1 MIPNAISL
9 NDKYTQARGQVFLT
23 GLQALVRLPMIQ
35 RQRDLAAGLNTAGFI
50 SGYRGSPIGRYDMEL
65 WRARKLLEDHHV
77 KFLPAV
83 NEDLAATSVWGTQEV
98 NLFPGATYDGVFG
111 IWYGKG
117 PGLARSIDAFKHAN
131 LAGANTNGGVLAIVG
146 DDPGATSSGFANPSE
161 FSFMDVIMPVLQPGS
176 IQDIIEFGLLGFA
189 MSRASGL
196 WVGFKTEADTI
207 ESSGTIEVDP
217 DRPNIVQ
224 PVGIDIPE
232 GGFGTRIGELAMA
245 AERRQSEFKLG
256 AAKAF
261 ARANGIDCMVIDAP
275 KARFGIVASG
285 KSYLDVRR
293 ALRLLGVDEAK
304 ARSLGLRVLKLGMI
318 WPLEPSIAREFAK
331 GLQEILVVEEKR
343 AFIETQFKE
352 MFYNERSKSAKI
364 TGRTDEKGAALLPS
378 YGTHTPEMVA
388 KALGK
393 RLLAMRDDETI
404 RARLKRLENAEAH
417 EGSEKIVARTPYFC
431 SGCPHNT
438 STRLPEGSRGVGGV
452 GCHFMAVW
460 MDRDVHGWTH
470 MGGEGATWIGQSP
483 FTSTNHVFQSLGD
496 GTYYHSGLLAIRAA
510 KASGVNITYKILF
523 NDAVAMTGGQPIDGP
538 ISVPMITR
546 QVAGEGI
553 DRIAVVSDEPNKYPI
568 GSDFAPGV
576 SFHHRSDLDQV
587 QRDLREWPGVSVLI
601 YDQTCAAEKRRRRKR
616 GTMPDP
622 EGRVFINQ
630 AVCEGCGD
638 CVDAS
643 NCLSVVPVE
652 TEFGTKRAIDQH
664 SCNKD
669 YSCVNG
675 FCPALVTV
683 KGGRPRRA
691 ASADLDHM
699 DAPPAPSRATAGEG
713 KDGAY
718 DVLIAGV
725 GGTGVVTIGAI
736 LGMAAHIEGRACT
749 VLDMT
754 GMSQKGGAVLSHL
767 RVAER
772 NEDLDATRISAAS
785 TDLVIGCD
793 ALVAST
799 ASVLDSIDHGR
810 TRVVL
815 NTHKTIPG
823 EAVRDKDFEFDIAQL
838 TRMIEQAAGENAVD
852 ILEANALASALTGD
866 AIATNTFLLGYA
878 VQKGLIPVSL
888 EAIEEAF
895 RLNAVAVEG
904 NLRAL
909 RIGRLA
915 AHDPKAVEAA
925 IARMGPGADE
935 PVSATLDE
943 IIARRARELTGYQNA
958 AYAERY
964 RALVTR
970 VKEAEANSAKGM
982 SGLAEA
988 VARYYYKLLAYK
1000 DEYEVARLYSDGR
1013 YRDWLS
1019 QAFEGNVK
1027 LTFHMAPPWARDYS
1041 GATRP
1046 RKQKF
1051 GGWMR
1056 RLFPLLA
1063 RMKVLRGTR
1072 LDPFGRSEERRGE
1085 RALIADYEAVVEE
1098 LIGRLSSDTHSLCVE
1113 IAGIPEAIRGY
1124 GPVKEKNL
1132 QKAKAQEAD
1141 LLARLRSQEAPR
1153 HAAE

>member
-1 MIPNAISL
+1 MKSNAISL
-9 NDKYTQARGQVFLT
+9 DDKYLQPRGQVFLT
-23 GLQALVRLPMIQ
+23 GLQALVRLPMMQ

-65 WRARKLLEDHHV
+65 WRAKKLLDTHHI

-83 NEDLAATSVWGTQEV
+83 NEDLAATAVWGTQEV

-117 PGLARSIDAFKHAN
+117 PGLSRSIDAFKHAN
-131 LAGANTNGGVLAIVG
+131 LAGASTTGGVLAVVG

-161 FSFMDVIMPVLQPGS
+161 FAFMDVIMPVLQPAS
-176 IQDIIEFGLLGFA
+176 IQDMIELGLLGFGL
-189 MSRASGL
+189 SRACGL

-217 DRPNIVQ
+217 ERPRIVQ
-224 PVGIDIPE
+224 PEGIAVPQ
-232 GGFGTRIGELAMA
+232 GGFGTRIGELAMP
-245 AERRQSEFKLG
+245 AERRQFEFKLD

-261 ARANGIDCMVIDAP
+261 ARANHIDRMVIDTP
-275 KARFGIVASG
+275 KARFGICASG

-293 ALRLLGVDEAK
+293 ALRLLGIDEAK
-304 ARSLGLRVLKLGMI
+304 ARALGLRVLKLGMI
-318 WPLEPSIAREFAK
+318 WPLEPSIAGTFAK
-331 GLQEILVVEEKR
+331 GLKEILVVEEKR
-343 AFIETQFKE
+343 PFIETQFKE
-352 MFYNERSKSAKI
+352 MFYNARANSAQI
-364 TGRTDEKGAALLPS
+364 TGRTDEAGKPLLPS
-378 YGTHTPEMVA
+378 YGVHTPELVA
-388 KALGK
+388 QAIGK
-393 RLLAMRDDETI
+393 RLLAMRDDAQI
-404 RARLKRLENAEAH
+404 KSRLRRLEQTGGH
-417 EGSEKIVARTPYFC
+417 EGSEKIVTRTPYFC

-438 STRLPEGSRGVGGV
+438 STRLPEGSRGIGGV

-460 MDRDVHGWTH
+460 MDRDVYGWTH

-483 FTSTNHVFQSLGD
+483 YTSTNHVFQSLGD

-510 KASGVNITYKILF
+510 QAAGVNITYKILF

-553 DRIAVVSDEPNKYPI
+553 ERIAVVSDEPNKYPI

-576 SFHHRSDLDQV
+576 TFHHRSDLDQV
-587 QRDLREWPGVSVLI
+587 QRDLREWPGVSILI

-622 EGRVFINQ
+622 DGRVFINQ

-638 CVDAS
+638 CVEAS

-652 TEFGTKRAIDQH
+652 TEFGAKRAIEQY

-669 YSCVNG
+669 YSCITG

-691 ASADLDHM
+691 SAADLDHV
-699 DAPPAPSRATAGEG
+699 DEPPLPPRATAGDG

-754 GMSQKGGAVLSHL
+754 GMSQKGGAVLTHL
-767 RVAER
+767 RIAER
-772 NEDLDATRISAAS
+772 NEDLDATRLSAAS
-785 TDLVIGCD
+785 ADLVIGCD

-799 ASVLDSIDHGR
+799 AGVLDTISPGR

-823 EAVRDKDFEFDIAQL
+823 EAVRDKDFDFDIAQL
-838 TRMIEQAAGENAVD
+838 TRMIEQAAGEGAVD
-852 ILEANALASALTGD
+852 VLEANALASALTGD

-895 RLNAVAVEG
+895 KLNAVAIEG

-915 AHDPKAVEAA
+915 AHDPAAVEAA
-925 IARMGPGADE
+925 IARMGPGANE
-935 PVSATLDE
+935 PVSVTLDE
-943 IIARRARELTGYQNA
+943 IITRRVRELTGYQNA

-970 VKEAEANSAKGM
+970 VREAEGAKAKGM
-982 SGLAEA
+982 TSLAEA

-1013 YRDWLS
+1013 YKAWLS
-1019 QAFEGNVK
+1019 QAFEGDVK
-1027 LTFHMAPPWARDYS
+1027 LTFHMAPPWARNYE
-1041 GATRP
+1041 GAARP
-1046 RKQKF
+1046 KKQDF
-1051 GGWMR
+1051 GGWVR
-1056 RLFPLLA
+1056 RVFPLLA
-1063 RMKVLRGTR
+1063 RLKFLRGAR
-1072 LDPFGRSEERRGE
+1072 LDPFGRSAERREE
-1085 RALIADYEAVVEE
+1085 RALIIDYERVVEE
-1098 LIGRLSSDTHSLCVE
+1098 LIGKLSTDTHGLCVE
-1113 IAGIPEAIRGY
+1113 IASIPDAIRGY
-1124 GPVKEKNL
+1124 GPVKAKNL
-1132 QKAKAQEAD
+1132 EKAKAREAE
-1141 LLARLRSQEAPR
+1141 LLAQLRAEEAPR

>member
-1 MIPNAISL
+1 MKPNAISL
-9 NDKYTQARGQVFLT
+9 NDKYTQSHGQIFLT
-23 GLQALVRLPMIQ
+23 GLQTLVRLPMMQ

-65 WRARKLLEDHHV
+65 WRASKLLDEHHI

-117 PGLARSIDAFKHAN
+117 PGLARSIDAFKHGN
-131 LAGANTNGGVLAIVG
+131 LAGASATGGVLAVVG

-161 FSFMDVIMPVLQPGS
+161 FSFMDVVMPVLQPGS
-176 IQDIIEFGLLGFA
+176 IQDILEFGLLGFA
-189 MSRASGL
+189 LSRACGL

-217 DRPNIVQ
+217 ERPRIVL
-224 PVGIDIPE
+224 PKGVPAPE

-245 AERRQSEFKLG
+245 AERRQFEFKLD

-261 ARANGIDCMVIDAP
+261 ARANHIDRIVLDAP
-275 KARFGIVASG
+275 KARFGICASG

-293 ALRLLGVDEAK
+293 ALRLLGIDEAK

-318 WPLEPSIAREFAK
+318 WPLEPTIAREFAK
-331 GLQEILVVEEKR
+331 GLKEILVVEEKR
-343 AFIETQFKE
+343 PFIETQFKE
-352 MFYNERSKSAKI
+352 MFYNERARSAQI
-364 TGRTDEKGAALLPS
+364 TGRNDEEGKELLPS
-378 YGTHTPEMVA
+378 YGVHTPEMVA
-388 KALGK
+388 KAIAK
-393 RLLAMRDDETI
+393 RLLALRDDAQI
-404 RARLKRLENAEAH
+404 KARLKRLEATQAH
-417 EGSEKIVARTPYFC
+417 QGSEKIVARTPYFC

-438 STRLPEGSRGVGGV
+438 STRLPQGSRGIGGV

-460 MDRDVHGWTH
+460 MDRDVYGWTH
-470 MGGEGATWIGQSP
+470 MGGEGATWIGQAP

-510 KASGVNITYKILF
+510 QAAKVNITYKILF

-538 ISVPMITR
+538 ISVPMITQ

-553 DRIAVVSDEPNKYPI
+553 ERIAVVSDEPGKYPI

-576 SFHHRSDLDQV
+576 TFHHRSDLDQV
-587 QRDLREWPGVSVLI
+587 QRDLREWPGVSILI

-638 CVDAS
+638 CVEAS

-652 TEFGTKRAIDQH
+652 TEFGRKRAIEQY

-669 YSCVNG
+669 YSCING

-691 ASADLDHM
+691 SAADLDHVEE
-699 DAPPAPSRATAGEG
+699 PPLPPRALAGEG

-754 GMSQKGGAVLSHL
+754 GMSQKGGAVLTHL
-767 RVAER
+767 RVAEKA
-772 NEDLDATRISAAS
+772 EDLDATRISAAS
-785 TDLVIGCD
+785 ADLLIGCD

-799 ASVLDSIDHGR
+799 AGVLDAIEPGR

-823 EAVRDKDFEFDIAQL
+823 EAVKDKTFDFDIARLVQ
-838 TRMIEQAAGENAVD
+838 MIEQAAGKDAVD
-852 ILEANALASALTGD
+852 VLEANALASALTGD

-895 RLNAVAVEG
+895 KLNAVAVEG

-915 AHDPKAVEAA
+915 AHDPAAVEAA

-943 IIARRARELTGYQNA
+943 IIEKRVRELTGYQNA

-964 RALVTR
+964 RALVSR
-970 VKEAEANSAKGM
+970 VREAEAGKAKGM
-982 SGLAEA
+982 HGLAEA

-1013 YRDWLS
+1013 YKAWLS
-1019 QAFEGNVK
+1019 QAFEGDVK
-1027 LTFHMAPPWARDYS
+1027 LTFHLAPPWARNYE
-1041 GATRP
+1041 GAARP
-1046 RKQKF
+1046 RKQEF
-1051 GGWMR
+1051 GGWVR
-1056 RLFPLLA
+1056 HIFPLLA
-1063 RMKVLRGTR
+1063 RLKFLRGTA
-1072 LDPFGRSEERRGE
+1072 LDPFGRSGERRGE
-1085 RALIADYEAVVEE
+1085 VALIADYETMVDE
-1098 LIGRLSSDTHSLCVE
+1098 LLGELSADTHALCVE
-1113 IAGIPEAIRGY
+1113 IASIPDAIRGY
-1124 GPVKEKNL
+1124 GPVKERNL
-1132 QKAKAQEAD
+1132 EKAKTREAE
-1141 LLARLRSQEAPR
+1141 LLVRLRTEEAPR

>member
-1 MIPNAISL
+1 MKPNAISL
-9 NDKYTQARGQVFLT
+9 DDKYLAARGQIFLT
-23 GLQALVRLPMIQ
+23 GLQALVRLPMMQ
-35 RQRDLAAGLNTAGFI
+35 RRRDLAAGLNTAGFI

-65 WRARKLLEDHHV
+65 WRASKLLEDHHI

-131 LAGANTNGGVLAIVG
+131 LAGASSTGGVLAVVG

-161 FSFMDVIMPVLQPGS
+161 FSFMDVIMPVLQPAG
-176 IQDIIEFGLLGFA
+176 IQDIIELGLLGFGL
-189 MSRASGL
+189 SRACGL

-217 DRPNIVQ
+217 ERPRIVQ
-224 PVGIDIPE
+224 PEGIAAPE
-232 GGFGTRIGELAMA
+232 GGFGTRVGELAMP
-245 AERRQSEFKLG
+245 AERRQFEFKLI

-261 ARANGIDCMVIDAP
+261 ARANHIDRMVLDAP
-275 KARFGIVASG
+275 KARIGICASG

-293 ALRLLGVDEAK
+293 ALRLLGIDEAK
-304 ARSLGLRVLKLGMI
+304 ARALGLRVLKLGMI
-318 WPLEPSIAREFAK
+318 WPLEPVIAGEFAK
-331 GLQEILVVEEKR
+331 GLKEILVVEEKR
-343 AFIETQFKE
+343 PFIETQFKE
-352 MFYNERSKSAKI
+352 MFYNERAKAAQI
-364 TGRTDEKGAALLPS
+364 HGRTDGQGQELLPS
-378 YGTHTPEMVA
+378 YGVHTPEIVA
-388 KALGK
+388 LAIGK
-393 RLLAMRDDETI
+393 RLLAMRDDAQI
-404 RARLKRLENAEAH
+404 RGRLRRLEESGGH
-417 EGSEKIVARTPYFC
+417 EGSEKIVTRNPFFC

-438 STRLPEGSRGVGGV
+438 STRLPEGSRGIGGV

-460 MDRDVHGWTH
+460 MDRDVYGWTH
-470 MGGEGATWIGQSP
+470 MGGEGATWIGQAP

-510 KASGVNITYKILF
+510 HAAGVNITYKILF

-553 DRIAVVSDEPNKYPI
+553 GRIAVVSDEPDKYPI

-576 SFHHRSDLDQV
+576 SFHHRSDLDEV
-587 QRDLREWPGVSVLI
+587 QRELRDWPGVSILI

-616 GTMPDP
+616 GTMPEP
-622 EGRVFINQ
+622 AGRVFINQ

-638 CVDAS
+638 CVEAS

-652 TEFGTKRAIDQH
+652 TEFGTKRAIEQH

-669 YSCVNG
+669 FSCING

-691 ASADLDHM
+691 SAADLEHM
-699 DAPPAPSRATAGEG
+699 DEPPLPPRAVAPAGG
-713 KDGAY
+713 DGAY

-754 GMSQKGGAVLSHL
+754 GMSQKGGAVLTHL

-772 NEDLDATRISAAS
+772 AEDLDATRISAAS

-799 ASVLDSIDHGR
+799 AGVLDTIERGR

-823 EAVRDKDFEFDIAQL
+823 EAVRDRDFDFDIAQL
-838 TRMIEQAAGENAVD
+838 TRMIEQAAGKSAVD
-852 ILEANALASALTGD
+852 ILEANALATALTGD

-878 VQKGLIPVSL
+878 VQKGLVPVSL

-915 AHDPKAVEAA
+915 AHDPGAVEAA

-943 IIARRARELTGYQNA
+943 IITRRVRELTGYQNA

-970 VKEAEANSAKGM
+970 VREAEGANAKAM

-1013 YRDWLS
+1013 YRAWLS
-1019 QAFEGNVK
+1019 QAFEGDVK

-1041 GATRP
+1041 GAARP
-1046 RKQKF
+1046 RKQDF
-1051 GGWMR
+1051 GGWVR
-1056 RLFPLLA
+1056 HLFPLLA
-1063 RMKVLRGTR
+1063 RFKVLRGTR
-1072 LDPFGRSEERRGE
+1072 LDPFGRSKERRE
-1085 RALIADYEAVVEE
+1085 EVALIADYEAVVEE
-1098 LIGRLSSDTHSLCVE
+1098 LIGTLSPERHALCIE
-1113 IAGIPEAIRGY
+1113 IASIPDAIRGY
-1124 GPVKEKNL
+1124 GPVKARNL
-1132 QKAKAQEAD
+1132 EKAKAREAE
-1141 LLARLRSQEAPR
+1141 LLARLRAEDAPR
-1153 HAAE
+1153 QAAE